1 MLVVHFPTKG
11 ILQDAIQ
18 GNLGRLKDSDGKPP
32 GLIGILP
39 QNAVTFIDNHDNG
52 STQHMLPFPSD
63 KVIQGYAYIL
73 THPGVPSVSKYTRGV
88 LQRANMEGEKP
99 IWTPMVGGLQFFKTG
114 SESFNDPALYRSLA
128 GLEACIFQALKG
140 TMTSGLHRQH
150 SC

>member
-1 MLVVHFPTKG
+1 MIDEKVIVK
-11 ILQDAIQ
+11 
-18 GNLGRLKDSDGKPP
+18 LGPKTDLGS
-32 GLIGILP
+32 LI
-39 QNAVTFIDNHDNG
+39 
-52 STQHMLPFPSD
+52 PSD
-63 KVIQGYAYIL
+63 YQ
-73 THPGVPSVSKYTRGV
+73 SKYTRGV